1 MTDDLSIAEWAGLT
15 VVVVA
20 GAPDNRK
27 LTTAA
32 DLSDAEWRLSAETM
46 LATGDI
52 RVGQGFD
59 VHGFEPGRRRHAG
72 ASAFPTSSASPVI
85 PMPMRCS
92 MP

>member
-59 VHGFEPGRRRHAG
+59 VHGFEPGDAVMLCG
-72 ASAFPTSSASPVI
+72 VFPSSASPVI